1 MPEDWQVLATKNK
14 HPRDDHIR
22 FFEPTHTYYIDGS
35 STNVISCTGFLH
47 TFFPHFDPKATIAKM
62 MRSPKWPQSKYFGK
76 TAIEIETGWSDSGK
90 EASGLGTA
98 MHLAIEQFLN
108 GALDRIDPA
117 VKETPEWQYFM
128 NFWSVHGHDLEP
140 FRMEWE
146 VWSAAHLLC
155 GSIDGVFRRKSDGK
169 IVIYDWKRSKEI
181 KMDNDWEK
189 GHAPLD
195 HLPDSN
201 YWHYSLQLNIYRRI
215 LEEHYEKTVSE
226 LALVILHPNLPCYKI
241 LLLNRMDAEVDAMF
255 AVRRAAVAAAD
266 AMVTE
271 VTEAAAVTEVT
282 EAAGVT
288 EATEATEAAVESK
301 KAEEDAAP

>member
-1 MPEDWQVLATKNK
+1 MPENWQVLATKNK

-47 TFFPHFDPKATIAKM
+47 NFFPHFDPKATIAKM

-76 TAIEIETGWSDSGK
+76 TAEEIETGWSDSGK

-181 KMDNDWEK
+181 KSTNDFER
-189 GHAPLD
+189 GYPPLE
-195 HLPDSN
+195 HLPNCN
-201 YWHYSLQLNIYRRI
+201 YWHYTLQLNTYRWF
-215 LEEHYEKTVSE
+215 LETLYGLEVGDLY
-226 LALVILHPNLPCYKI
+226 LVILHPNNPNYRRIRLNRLEKEVLDMLECRTRALKVGGKQTI
-241 LLLNRMDAEVDAMF
+241 LLPMPDCQMD
-255 AVRRAAVAAAD
+255 
-266 AMVTE
+266 
-271 VTEAAAVTEVT
+271 
-282 EAAGVT
+282 
-288 EATEATEAAVESK
+288 
-301 KAEEDAAP
+301 

>member
-1 MPEDWQVLATKNK
+1 
-14 HPRDDHIR
+14 
-22 FFEPTHTYYIDGS
+22 
-35 STNVISCTGFLH
+35 
-47 TFFPHFDPKATIAKM
+47 M

-76 TAIEIETGWSDSGK
+76 TAEEIEKGWSDSGK

-155 GSIDGVFRRKSDGK
+155 GSIDGVFRRRSDGK

-181 KMDNDWEK
+181 KSTNDFEH
-189 GHAPLD
+189 GYPPLE
-195 HLPDSN
+195 HLPNCN
-201 YWHYSLQLNIYRRI
+201 YWHYTLQLNTYRWF
-215 LEEHYEKTVSE
+215 LETLYGLEVGDLY
-226 LALVILHPNLPCYKI
+226 LVILHPNNPNYRRIRLNRLEKEVLDMLECRTRAVKAGGKQTI
-241 LLLNRMDAEVDAMF
+241 LLPMPDCQMD
-255 AVRRAAVAAAD
+255 
-266 AMVTE
+266 
-271 VTEAAAVTEVT
+271 
-282 EAAGVT
+282 
-288 EATEATEAAVESK
+288 
-301 KAEEDAAP
+301 

>member
-1 MPEDWQVLATKNK
+1 MPEDWQVLAMKNK

-47 TFFPHFDPKATIAKM
+47 NFFPHFDPKARIAKM
-62 MRSPKWPQSKYFGK
+62 MRSPTWPQSKYFGK
-76 TAIEIETGWSDSGK
+76 TAEEIEKGWSDSGK

-181 KMDNDWEK
+181 KSTNNFES
-189 GHAPLD
+189 GYPPLE
-195 HLPDSN
+195 HLPNCN
-201 YWHYSLQLNIYRRI
+201 YWHYTLQLNTYRWF
-215 LEEHYEKTVSE
+215 LETLYGLEVGDLY
-226 LALVILHPNLPCYKI
+226 LVILHPNNPNYRRIRLNRLEKEVLDMLECRTRALKAGAKQTI
-241 LLLNRMDAEVDAMF
+241 LLPMPECQMD
-255 AVRRAAVAAAD
+255 
-266 AMVTE
+266 
-271 VTEAAAVTEVT
+271 
-282 EAAGVT
+282 
-288 EATEATEAAVESK
+288 
-301 KAEEDAAP
+301 

>member
-47 TFFPHFDPKATIAKM
+47 NFFPHFDAKATISKM

-76 TAIEIETGWSDSGK
+76 TAEEIEKGWSDSGK
-90 EASGLGTA
+90 EASGLGPA
-98 MHLAIEQFLN
+98 MNLAIEQFLN

-155 GSIDGVFRRKSDGK
+155 GSIDGVFRRRSDGK

-181 KMDNDWEK
+181 KSINDFEH
-189 GHAPLD
+189 GYPPLE
-195 HLPDSN
+195 HLPNCN
-201 YWHYSLQLNIYRRI
+201 YWHYTLQLNTYRWF
-215 LEEHYEKTVSE
+215 LETLYGLEVGDLY
-226 LALVILHPNLPCYKI
+226 LVILHPNNPNYRRIRLNRLEKEVLDMLECRTRAVKAGGKQTI
-241 LLLNRMDAEVDAMF
+241 LLPMPDCQMD
-255 AVRRAAVAAAD
+255 
-266 AMVTE
+266 
-271 VTEAAAVTEVT
+271 
-282 EAAGVT
+282 
-288 EATEATEAAVESK
+288 
-301 KAEEDAAP
+301 